1 MSQTR
6 TVLRPCRNF
15 WPPGAALSIARK
27 RFAHVVL
34 FQCPQ
39 CRGPLAS
46 AYSSSTPTLDTL
58 DGGQFSAECCC
69 GWSGNGLD
77 FSAVN
82 QSVQPWEIVETPATP
97 INEAA
102 GEYLAVSPDWL
113 GRVAREIASLA
124 EGAATS
130 N

>member
-1 MSQTR
+1 MST
-6 TVLRPCRNF
+6 
-15 WPPGAALSIARK
+15 ARK

-82 QSVQPWEIVETPATP
+82 QSVQPWEIVEAPIAATDEVSSEFP
-97 INEAA
+97 S
-102 GEYLAVSPDWL
+102 GSPDWL
-113 GRVAREIASLA
+113 GRVAKEIATLA
-124 EGAATS
+124 EGSGPS